1 MAKKVVKKY
10 QGGGES
16 VGMSITTPKFSIK
29 TPNYSFSK
37 TKTQSATG
45 QQPAYTGDVPNP
57 VNTGRGY
64 KTTVNKE
71 RTGSIRNGI
80 ADRSVTRTREITP
93 EGKLIKTKSV
103 TVNPYNDRGVQDGPQ
118 TRTKTKERDVSS
130 GKADRERSKYKN
142 YEGANWST
150 QVSDRIKEN
159 VKSIDERNSK
169 KKGGPVTA
177 LDQVDRMEKAKFG
190 KSKK

>member
-1 MAKKVVKKY
+1 MAKKVMKKY

-16 VGMSITTPKFSIK
+16 VGTSITTPKFSIK

-45 QQPAYTGDVPNP
+45 EQPAFTGDPNP

-71 RTGSIRNGI
+71 RTGSVRNAI
-80 ADRSVTRTREITP
+80 ADKSVTRTREITP

-103 TVNPYNDRGVQDGPQ
+103 TVNPYDAQGKQGTPQ

-130 GKADRERSKYKN
+130 GKADRERSKYNN
-142 YEGANWST
+142 YEST
-150 QVSDRIKEN
+150 LNSMKFSELMREQQKIEDA
-159 VKSIDERNSK
+159 RNSK

-190 KSKK
+190 KTKK